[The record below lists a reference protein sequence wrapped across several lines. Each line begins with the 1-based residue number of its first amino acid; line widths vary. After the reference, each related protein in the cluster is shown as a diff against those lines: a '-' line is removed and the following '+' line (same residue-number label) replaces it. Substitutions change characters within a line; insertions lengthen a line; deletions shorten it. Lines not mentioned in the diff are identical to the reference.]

1 MMLAGYGLEYIID
14 CLLTHFWFA
23 LLSGLLGYCLMWTIC
38 SLAWP
43 GQATYRSPFWA
54 GVFFA
59 LLSHW
64 IIDTFT
70 NLA

>member
-14 CLLTHFWFA
+14 CLHTHFWFA

>member
-1 MMLAGYGLEYIID
+1 MMLATHGLEYILD

-23 LLSGLLGYCLMWTIC
+23 LLSGLLGYFLIWIIL
-38 SLAWP
+38 SRA
-43 GQATYRSPFWA
+43 GQGQLTFRSPFWA

-64 IIDTFT
+64 IIDTYT
-70 NLA
+70 NIA